1 MRIRGISKMDS
12 GIALSPFVA
21 LCCAVM
27 IAPNLALADTAQP
40 AAIATSITV
49 ETEAYDM
56 PDITDNSFTTAVTLG
71 KHDSGSAAKRF
82 GPFVVISGER
92 AELDG
97 GIETGTPAQFQE
109 MMRLYPA
116 ITQIDMIECPGTGDD
131 AANFA
136 IARMI
141 RKAGIA
147 TYVPDGGSVRSGGV
161 ELFLSGARRYAGDG
175 AEFAVHSWRDE
186 NGLEADDI
194 AASDPLNT
202 EYINFYREMGM
213 EPAKAQAFY
222 ALTNSVPNDDALY
235 LKARDI
241 AVYMPLD

>member
-27 IAPNLALADTAQP
+27 IAPNPALADVP
-40 AAIATSITV
+40 LAAAVTV
-49 ETEAYDM
+49 ETEVYDV
-56 PDITDNSFTTAVTLG
+56 PDVTDNSFTAAARATVSLG
-71 KHDSGSAAKRF
+71 KHASDSAAVRF
-82 GPFVVISGER
+82 GPFVVVSGER

-97 GIETGTPAQFQE
+97 GIETGTPAQFRE
-109 MMRLYPA
+109 MLRLYPA

-161 ELFLSGARRYAGDG
+161 ELFLSGARRYAGPG

-186 NGLEADDI
+186 NGLEADDV

>member
-1 MRIRGISKMDS
+1 MIVPHPAS
-12 GIALSPFVA
+12 A
-21 LCCAVM
+21 AVTVSVETQVYD
-27 IAPNLALADTAQP
+27 IPNAADHDGAPPALAVRVTASTGEHASNN
-40 AAIATSITV
+40 AASV
-49 ETEAYDM
+49 
-56 PDITDNSFTTAVTLG
+56 TA
-71 KHDSGSAAKRF
+71 ARF
-82 GPFVVISGER
+82 GPFIVVSSER

-97 GIETGTPAQFQE
+97 GIETGTPAQFRE
-109 MMRLYPA
+109 MLRRYPA
-116 ITQIDMIECPGTGDD
+116 IKQIDMIECPGTGDD

-161 ELFLSGARRYAGDG
+161 ELFLSGARRYAGPG

-186 NGLEADDI
+186 NGLEADDV

-202 EYINFYREMGM
+202 EYVNFYREMGM

-235 LKARDI
+235 LSARDI